1 MAMSTRF
8 SGRAG
13 GCFLTGCLLLLALA
27 ADGCSKAT
35 GNLSG
40 KISYNG
46 KPLAVGSVLLIGV
59 DAQPRTAWIEADGS
73 YQFTDVPVGEAKLA
87 VYSPDPDL
95 AEKTRSKTKTNP
107 GPKKAKQVR
116 PKPSS
121 WEVSADDR
129 RKWFAI
135 PAKYGDVDQS
145 GLRVTI
151 TSGLNNF
158 PIEMK

>member
-8 SGRAG
+8 SGRTG

-27 ADGCSKAT
+27 ADGCSRAP

-73 YQFTDVPVGEAKLA
+73 YHFDDVPVGEAKLA

-95 AEKTRSKTKTNP
+95 AERTRSQTKTKP
-107 GPKKAKQVR
+107 GPKKAKRVR
-116 PKPSS
+116 PTPSS
-121 WEVSADDR
+121 SEVSADDR

-135 PAKYGDVDQS
+135 PSKYGDVEHS

-151 TSGLNNF
+151 TSGPNTF
-158 PIEMK
+158 QIEMK